1 MDFKVKSKN
10 WVVNY
15 FGICFGGRTF
25 CVITPA
31 PGPTAKN
38 TPHTC
43 MLHGRHWALPSM
55 GHGFVVTGPFT
66 ILQGSALDV
75 ARRADGE
82 AL

>member
-31 PGPTAKN
+31 PGRTHGEAHATTACYMGDIG
-38 TPHTC
+38 HV
-43 MLHGRHWALPSM
+43 PSM
-55 GHGFVVTGPFT
+55 AM
-66 ILQGSALDV
+66 ALLSQDLLRFCRV
-75 ARRADGE
+75 
-82 AL
+82 LLWM